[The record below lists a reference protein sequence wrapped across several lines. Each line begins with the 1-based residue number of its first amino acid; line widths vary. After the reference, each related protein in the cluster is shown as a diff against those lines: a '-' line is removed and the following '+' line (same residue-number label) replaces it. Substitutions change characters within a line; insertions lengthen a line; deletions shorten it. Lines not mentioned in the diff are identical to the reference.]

1 MSRQKSEVRRYSA
14 TWEQLSRELNLTVQ
28 LQPITMTPVQVKSA
42 FDTFKRAIS
51 KEKYLDIMYRNE
63 YPNAQIKFTLDTA
76 RFTVSMTLHPQ
87 GFSDKLV
94 IL

>member
-28 LQPITMTPVQVKSA
+28 LQPITMTPAQAKSA

-63 YPNAQIKFTLDTA
+63 YPNAQIKFTFDTA
-76 RFTVSMTLHPQ
+76 RFTVSMTLHQQ